1 MQPIPTIKGMQ
12 YTIRNISKKADQIL
26 RRRAK
31 NENKSLQQVAREAL
45 ELGAGI
51 VPLGKQPVKYRDLS
65 DIAGTYVHDPGF
77 EEAMR
82 DQDQVDPRDWE

>member
-1 MQPIPTIKGMQ
+1 MQAVQ
-12 YTIRNISKKADQIL
+12 YTIRNISKKADQVL

-31 NENKSLQQVAREAL
+31 DENKSLQQVAKEAL

-51 VPLGKQPVKYRDLS
+51 VPQGKHPVKYRDLS
-65 DIAGTYVHDPGF
+65 DIAGTYVYDPGF